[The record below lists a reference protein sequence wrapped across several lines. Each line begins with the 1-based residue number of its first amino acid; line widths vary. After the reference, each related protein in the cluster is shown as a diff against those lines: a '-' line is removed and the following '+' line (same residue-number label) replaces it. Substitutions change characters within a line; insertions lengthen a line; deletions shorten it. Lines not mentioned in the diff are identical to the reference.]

1 MAHRSRSLFW
11 PALGALLTIIASTI
25 GAGTVAAN
33 NSAAPADT
41 VRIAYTANLAYLDPA
56 QAYTDDWWLINGT
69 LYNGLYT
76 FDRNGRPQLGLAA
89 KPPVISADK
98 KTWTFTI
105 RSDARFSN
113 GMPVTAD
120 DIKFSIMRSLDP
132 HLKPA
137 VSWGQSVD
145 EIFVGAPEF
154 AAGKAKSVSGITIVA
169 ISFSSLRPSPFALD
183 A

>member
-69 LYNGLYT
+69 IYNGLYQ
-76 FDRNGRPQLGLAA
+76 FDRNGRPQLALAA
-89 KPPVISADK
+89 APPTISSDG
-98 KTWTFTI
+98 KTWTFKMRT
-105 RSDARFSN
+105 DARFSN
-113 GMPVTAD
+113 GQPVTAGD
-120 DIKFSIMRSLDP
+120 LAYSITRSLDP

-137 VSWGQSVD
+137 ASWG
-145 EIFVGAPEF
+145 EGF
-154 AAGKAKSVSGITIVA
+154 
-169 ISFSSLRPSPFALD
+169 D
-183 A
+183 ATV